1 MCGRF
6 TLAINPADLATRFEV
21 TQTQAAENLRPRYN
35 IAPMQKTVI
44 IKDEQPAAF
53 AMATWGLI
61 PVWAKDPSIA
71 SKLIN
76 ARGET
81 VAEKPSFRTAF
92 KKRRCLVLADGF
104 YEWQKSADG
113 KSKTP
118 MHIHL
123 ASGEP
128 FAMAGLWENWKPQDA
143 PESDWRSTFTVIT
156 IGPNKLMAPIH
167 DRMPVILPRG
177 RERDWLNPSGGMVEL
192 LDLLRP
198 YPAELMS
205 AHAVSTQVNSVRNDE
220 AGLIAS
226 AS

>member
-21 TQTQAAENLRPRYN
+21 TQTQATENLRPRYN

-156 IGPNKLMAPIH
+156 IGPNELMAPIH

-177 RERDWLNPSGGMVEL
+177 RECDWLNPGGGVVEL

-205 AHAVSTQVNSVRNDE
+205 AYAVSTRVNSVRNDE